1 MKKAIVLGTFDLTHY
16 GHYRMFKRLRE
27 MGFKTVA
34 GVTTDEFAESYKRKP
49 ILNLNERIE
58 NLASCKYVDEVI
70 INVGGHNSKE
80 DILFSGAT
88 HIVHGSDWT
97 GESMYKQIG
106 IDEKWLEDKG
116 IEVMYLPYTR
126 GVSTSEILEKVKN
139 EFSKK

>member
-1 MKKAIVLGTFDLTHY
+1 
-16 GHYRMFKRLRE
+16 MFKRLRE

>member
-1 MKKAIVLGTFDLTHY
+1 
-16 GHYRMFKRLRE
+16 

>member
-1 MKKAIVLGTFDLTHY
+1 MIRVYTDMAADMFHIGHLNLIKRAKEMGDYLIVGIHSDEDIEKY
-16 GHYRMFKRLRE
+16 KRL
-27 MGFKTVA
+27 
-34 GVTTDEFAESYKRKP
+34 P
-49 ILNLNERIE
+49 IIPEQDRYEIVK
-58 NLASCKYVDEVI
+58 SCKYVDEVI